1 MNKFAIVGLLYL
13 IATLGCENQKKMA
26 VYASF
31 EKSTEGSWFYG
42 IFETEDGRRLIDVTI
57 TIDSLAPFKM
67 DTLTRHNL
75 AISPHSHHTV
85 SIYYKEL
92 PEVTGDVYVP
102 SDFRVTKIDSIIS
115 IGEDDTI
122 KWVVSDTLVKPD
134 YWRIFIYRGNTKVYD
149 NYFNRYTREC
159 IIPSRV
165 FAGVFSDIQTYDFT
179 IIALCY
185 GNLQNASSYSTLA
198 GVISKKIKITASN

>member
-1 MNKFAIVGLLYL
+1 
-13 IATLGCENQKKMA
+13 
-26 VYASF
+26 
-31 EKSTEGSWFYG
+31 
-42 IFETEDGRRLIDVTI
+42 
-57 TIDSLAPFKM
+57 
-67 DTLTRHNL
+67 
-75 AISPHSHHTV
+75 
-85 SIYYKEL
+85 
-92 PEVTGDVYVP
+92 VYVP
-102 SDFRVTKIDSIIS
+102 SDFRVTKIDSFIS

-149 NYFNRYTREC
+149 NYFNRDTREC
-159 IIPSRV
+159 IIPSYYFS
-165 FAGVFSDIQTYDFT
+165 FAQTYDCT